1 MITLK
6 SPREIDIMRESAEIL
21 RQVFIGVRQAVK
33 AGVTTQQLD
42 EVAED
47 LTHKYK
53 AKPAFKG
60 YRGYPATICVSI
72 NEVVVHGI
80 PSGRKIQDGD
90 IVSVDMGVVHKG
102 FYSDAARTWPVGK
115 VDEERLELIRVTRES
130 FEAGV
135 KQFKAGNRLGDIS
148 AAIQARA
155 ESSGFTVVRDFVGH
169 GIGRALHEDPQ
180 VPNFGEPGRG
190 VLLQEGL
197 VLAIEPMVNAGTHEV
212 DVQNDRWTVI
222 TRDGECSAHYENT
235 IALTKHGAEILTSG
249 CED

>member
-1 MITLK
+1 MISLK
-6 SPREIDIMRESAEIL
+6 SKREIEIIRSAAEIL
-21 RQVFIGVRQAVK
+21 KKVFLKVAAEIRPGVSTDELDQLAEQIIRK
-33 AGVTTQQLD
+33 AGG
-42 EVAED
+42 E
-47 LTHKYK
+47 
-53 AKPAFKG
+53 PAFKG